1 MKKILT
7 LDDLVA
13 FCESRKLTRFSS
25 SESGMSLRVRVP
37 AVFAKY
43 KSDDYTLYG
52 DVKIMHTGR
61 NRNRSNL
68 TLDAMN
74 KCKDRLAYKPLL
86 ANFCEIDGVKDFT
99 SHDFT
104 VDDNGELQYEEFQIG
119 CFTVD
124 EPRVEYDKKKD
135 RYYLYALCAISR
147 EYTDAAEIIER
158 KGGTKVSA
166 ELAINEM
173 SYDSKEKELVLED
186 VEVVGVTCLG
196 TDPETGEA
204 VEEGMEG
211 ARLDIADFS
220 SEGRPTY
227 DIEHSKEML
236 NKYKKVETHTLQKGE
251 SMGDENQNLNPEETE
266 ATTEAVAENT
276 SAEASTGEAETNAEA
291 TATEPEAEAASTET
305 TAGAEA
311 EATEAETTTAEAAS
325 AEEST
330 EAEGAETES
339 TETEP
344 EKTESEGAGEDAGAP
359 AEATSESESEG
370 SASEGSEPT
379 AESAVEGN
387 VEFSAKIGGEIYT
400 FRTSLQD
407 ELYALTQ
414 LVNDTYAEADNAYY
428 VVDAY
433 TDTKEVIMVDYWTG
447 KAYKQAYKVR
457 NGVYSLKGDRVSVH
471 ARYITDDEEK
481 ALDELKSSYAA
492 VSDKLKKYEEEPK
505 KMEILNSSDYG
516 YVADTKEFVE
526 LKDQKNHFDLSIA
539 ETKAKADEILLAAA
553 KNAQFAKAPEKLPG
567 EVGVVRTMP
576 KASKGV
582 GRYGSMFVK

>member
-1 MKKILT
+1 
-7 LDDLVA
+7 
-13 FCESRKLTRFSS
+13 
-25 SESGMSLRVRVP
+25 
-37 AVFAKY
+37 
-43 KSDDYTLYG
+43 
-52 DVKIMHTGR
+52 
-61 NRNRSNL
+61 
-68 TLDAMN
+68 MN

-119 CFTVD
+119 CFTAD

-135 RYYLYALCAISR
+135 RYYLYAFCAIPR

-266 ATTEAVAENT
+266 ATTETVAENT
-276 SAEASTGEAETNAEA
+276 SAETSTGEAETNVEA
-291 TATEPEAEAASTET
+291 IATEPEAASAEA

-311 EATEAETTTAEAAS
+311 EATEAETTTAEVAS

-414 LVNDTYAEADNAYY
+414 LVNDTYAEADNACYA
-428 VVDAY
+428 VDAY
-433 TDTKEVIMVDYWTG
+433 TDSKEVIMVDCWTG

-492 VSDKLKKYEEEPK
+492 VSEKLKKYEEEPK

-553 KNAQFAKAPEKLPG
+553 KNAQFAKTSEKLPG

-576 KASKGV
+576 KTSKGV

>member
-104 VDDNGELQYEEFQIG
+104 VDDDGELQYEEFQIG
-119 CFTVD
+119 CFTAD
-124 EPRVEYDKKKD
+124 ESRVEYDKKKD
-135 RYYLYALCAISR
+135 RYYLYAFCAIPR

-266 ATTEAVAENT
+266 ATATTEAVAENA
-276 SAEASTGEAETNAEA
+276 SAEESTDEAEA
-291 TATEPEAEAASTET
+291 TATESDAEAASAET

-311 EATEAETTTAEAAS
+311 TST
-325 AEEST
+325 EEST
-330 EAEGAETES
+330 EAEVEGAETEN

-359 AEATSESESEG
+359 AETTSESESEG
-370 SASEGSEPT
+370 SASEGTEPT

-492 VSDKLKKYEEEPK
+492 VSEKLKKYEEEPK

-553 KNAQFAKAPEKLPG
+553 KNAQFAKTSEKLPG
-567 EVGVVRTMP
+567 EVGVVRTIH
-576 KASKGV
+576 KTSKGV
-582 GRYGSMFVK
+582 GRYGTMFVK

>member
-1 MKKILT
+1 
-7 LDDLVA
+7 
-13 FCESRKLTRFSS
+13 
-25 SESGMSLRVRVP
+25 
-37 AVFAKY
+37 
-43 KSDDYTLYG
+43 
-52 DVKIMHTGR
+52 
-61 NRNRSNL
+61 
-68 TLDAMN
+68 
-74 KCKDRLAYKPLL
+74 
-86 ANFCEIDGVKDFT
+86 
-99 SHDFT
+99 
-104 VDDNGELQYEEFQIG
+104 
-119 CFTVD
+119 
-124 EPRVEYDKKKD
+124 
-135 RYYLYALCAISR
+135 
-147 EYTDAAEIIER
+147 
-158 KGGTKVSA
+158 
-166 ELAINEM
+166 
-173 SYDSKEKELVLED
+173 
-186 VEVVGVTCLG
+186 
-196 TDPETGEA
+196 
-204 VEEGMEG
+204 
-211 ARLDIADFS
+211 
-220 SEGRPTY
+220 
-227 DIEHSKEML
+227 
-236 NKYKKVETHTLQKGE
+236 
-251 SMGDENQNLNPEETE
+251 MGDENQNLNPEETE

-291 TATEPEAEAASTET
+291 TATEPEAEAASAET
-305 TAGAEA
+305 TAGA

-325 AEEST
+325 IEEST

-492 VSDKLKKYEEEPK
+492 VSEKLKKYEEEPK
-505 KMEILNSSDYG
+505 KMKILNSSDYG

-553 KNAQFAKAPEKLPG
+553 KNAQFAKTSEKLPG
-567 EVGVVRTMP
+567 EVGVVRTIP

>member
-1 MKKILT
+1 MG
-7 LDDLVA
+7 
-13 FCESRKLTRFSS
+13 C
-25 SESGMSLRVRVP
+25 SLRVRIP
-37 AVFAKY
+37 AVFEKY

-52 DVKIMHTGR
+52 EVKIMHTGR

-99 SHDFT
+99 SHDFY
-104 VDDNGELQYEEFQIG
+104 VDDNGETVYEEYPIG
-119 CFTVD
+119 CFTAD

-135 RYYLYALCAISR
+135 RYYLYAYSAIPR

-173 SYDSKEKELVLED
+173 SYDSKEKELILED

-196 TDPETGEA
+196 TDPETGEP

-211 ARLDIADFS
+211 ARLDIMDFATD
-220 SEGRPTY
+220 ELTTY
-227 DIEHSKEML
+227 DIKLIKEML

-251 SMGDENQNLNPEETE
+251 SMGDENQNLNSEETE
-266 ATTEAVAENT
+266 ATATTETVAENA
-276 SAEASTGEAETNAEA
+276 SAEESTGEAEA
-291 TATEPEAEAASTET
+291 TATESD
-305 TAGAEA
+305 
-311 EATEAETTTAEAAS
+311 AEAAS
-325 AEEST
+325 AETTAGDEATSTEEST
-330 EAEGAETES
+330 EAEAEGAETES

-344 EKTESEGAGEDAGAP
+344 ENTESEEAGEDAGAP
-359 AEATSESESEG
+359 AEVTSESESEG
-370 SASEGSEPT
+370 SASEGTEPT

-433 TDTKEVIMVDYWTG
+433 TDSKEVIMVDYWTG

-481 ALDELKSSYAA
+481 ALDELKANYAA
-492 VSDKLKKYEEEPK
+492 VSDKLKKYEDEPK
-505 KMEILNSSDYG
+505 KMEVLNSSDYG
-516 YVADTKEFVE
+516 FVAETEEFIKLKER
-526 LKDQKNHFDLSIA
+526 DSHFDLSIE

-553 KNAQFAKAPEKLPG
+553 KNATFSANVTAKANSKD
-567 EVGVVRTMP
+567 VRAVHVP
-576 KASKGV
+576 VKVAKGT
-582 GRYGSMFVK
+582 GRYGTMFVK